1 MPQKPAH
8 KQPQKKNTT
17 LPEFLRWM
25 YLRHKLRRRYSRDN
39 VRSCR
44 RTQKWTAACFL
55 LLTTVLLSAAMS
67 YTRLHYSRT
76 ETVIPLEHT
85 EAPFAPIGN
94 PALALDAVTCDVTV
108 TIGTGSPVHW
118 NTAAMTVSDVL
129 SDIGYTENPDDLIT
143 PAPETVVTQ
152 DMEITVVLVTFE
164 ESEEVAAIPYGT
176 EYRDVQTIP
185 RGTTTRISY
194 GTEGVARQQQRRR
207 YENGVLAD
215 TEVLSSET
223 ITEPV
228 NEVLERG
235 VGGVV
240 SGKHGSFNFSYYID
254 VTATAY
260 GDYDEP
266 RLTYSGTLAQEG
278 VIAVDPT
285 VIPLGTKVYVK
296 GDYGDYGYC
305 SADDIGSGIKGYHI
319 DIFMECS
326 RAEMLEFGIRKM
338 RVYIL
343 D

>member
-1 MPQKPAH
+1 MPQKTTPP
-8 KQPQKKNTT
+8 KNQQKSTT

-25 YLRHKLRRRYSRDN
+25 YLRNKLRRRYSRDSIRA
-39 VRSCR
+39 VSRV
-44 RTQKWTAACFL
+44 QKWTAACFL
-55 LLTTVLLSAAMS
+55 LLATLLLSFAMT
-67 YTRLHYSRT
+67 YTRLHYT
-76 ETVIPLEHT
+76 QTHTVIPLEQT
-85 EAPFAPIGN
+85 RTQSQPIGN
-94 PALALDAVTCDVTV
+94 PALALDAVTYDVTV
-108 TIGTGSPVHW
+108 TIGTGAPVHW
-118 NTAAMTVSDVL
+118 TTAAMTVSDVL
-129 SDIGYTENPDDLIT
+129 ADIGYTGNPDDMIS
-143 PAPETVVTQ
+143 PSPDTVVTQ
-152 DMEITVVLVTFE
+152 DMEIAVVFVTYE
-164 ESEEVAAIPYGT
+164 ESEEIAAIPYGT

-194 GTEGVARQQQRRR
+194 GTEGVARQLQRRR
-207 YENGVLAD
+207 YENGILAS
-215 TEVLSSET
+215 TEVLSTET
-223 ITEPV
+223 VTEPT
-228 NEVLERG
+228 NEVLQRG
-235 VGGVV
+235 VGGIV
-240 SGKHGSFNFSYYID
+240 SGKHGSFNYSYYID

>member
-1 MPQKPAH
+1 MTMSA
-8 KQPQKKNTT
+8 KQPQKKKSTT
-17 LPEFLRWM
+17 LPEFLRWL
-25 YLRHKLRRRYSRDN
+25 YLRSKLRRRYSRDN
-39 VRSCR
+39 VR
-44 RTQKWTAACFL
+44 RTQKIQRWCAIGFAL
-55 LLTTVLLSAAMS
+55 LMTVLLSGGMT
-67 YTRLHYSRT
+67 YTRLYYASNPDIISLPST
-76 ETVIPLEHT
+76 TPSQ
-85 EAPFAPIGN
+85 PIGN
-94 PALALDAVTCDVTV
+94 PSLAQDALTYDVTV
-108 TIGTGSPVHW
+108 TIGTGTPVHW
-118 NTAAMTVSDVL
+118 ITSAMTVADVL
-129 SDIGYTENPDDLIT
+129 DDIGYTPCADDLIT
-143 PAPETVVTQ
+143 PAPETVVTE
-152 DMEITVVLVTFE
+152 DTEITVVLVTYE
-164 ESEEVAAIPYGT
+164 ESEEIAAIPYST
-176 EYRDVQTIP
+176 DYLDVQTIP
-185 RGTTTRISY
+185 RGKTARVSY
-194 GTEGVARQQQRRR
+194 GVEGVARQLQRRR

-223 ITEPV
+223 VTAPV
-228 NEVLERG
+228 NEVLQRG

-240 SGKHGSFNFSYYID
+240 SGKHGSFNYSYYID

-326 RAEMLEFGIRKM
+326 REEMLQFGIRKM